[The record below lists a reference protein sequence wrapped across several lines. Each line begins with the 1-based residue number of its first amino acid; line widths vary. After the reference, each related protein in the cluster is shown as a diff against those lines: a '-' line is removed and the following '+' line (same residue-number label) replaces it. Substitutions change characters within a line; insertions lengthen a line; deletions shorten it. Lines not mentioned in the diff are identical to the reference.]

1 MEAYPLLTPF
11 NLAHVNGMQLSLFR
25 QLLLAHASLRAVS
38 ADRGPESSELLSR
51 ARHSPQKEQE
61 DGK

>member
-11 NLAHVNGMQLSLFR
+11 NLAHVHGMQLSLFR
-25 QLLLAHASLRAVS
+25 QLLLAHASLCAVL

-51 ARHSPQKEQE
+51 TQHSP
-61 DGK
+61 